1 MRADRLLS
9 ILLLL
14 QTRGRMPA
22 RELARRLEVSERTI
36 YRDLDA
42 LGTAGVPV
50 YAERGRHGDCALI
63 EGYRT
68 DLTGLTGTEVRTL
81 FAVRAVGYLSDLGLD
96 AAGEA
101 ALLKLLAA
109 LPAASRRDAER
120 SLARIHL
127 DPDVWFH
134 TPEPAPYLSV
144 AHEAVWQERR
154 LRLTYQRSDGSITA
168 GVVEPLG
175 LVAKA
180 RLWYLV
186 AAEGEG
192 LRVFRVARIQDAALL
207 DDRFTRPDCF
217 DLPSYW
223 ASWRAAFE
231 RSIPSYSVVVRVL
244 PAAMPHVQDL
254 LGEEVG
260 IHMERATPPDARGRR
275 TIPVTFERI
284 DDARRALLGCGPL
297 VEAIEP
303 PELRES
309 IAEAIAKLSALY
321 TGVSPVRQQ
330 DRDCGREPATDV
342 AWRTTDTDV
351 SRP

>member
-14 QTRGRMPA
+14 QARGRMPA

-42 LGTAGVPV
+42 LGRAGVPV
-50 YAERGRHGDCALI
+50 YVERGRHGGCALV

-68 DLTGLTGTEVRTL
+68 DLTGLTGTEAHTL
-81 FAVRAVGYLSDLGLD
+81 FAARAVGYLADLGLG

-109 LPAASRRDAER
+109 LPDASRHDAER

-134 TPEPAPYLSV
+134 TPEPAPYLPLMR
-144 AHEAVWQERR
+144 EAVWQERR
-154 LRLTYQRSDGSITA
+154 LRLTYRRSDGSITA

-207 DDRFTRPDCF
+207 DERFTRPDCF

-231 RSIPSYSVVVRVL
+231 RSIPSYPIVVRAM
-244 PAAMPHVQDL
+244 PAAMPQLQDL
-254 LGEEVG
+254 LGEEVA
-260 IHMERATPPDARGRR
+260 IHMERATPPDALGRR

-284 DDARRALLGCGPL
+284 GDARRALLGCGAL
-297 VEAIEP
+297 VEALEP
-303 PELRES
+303 RELRES
-309 IAEAIAKLSALY
+309 IAEAVVALSALY
-321 TGVSPVRQQ
+321 QDSPRPDTVA
-330 DRDCGREPATDV
+330 DRSDEVERIAPAQTF
-342 AWRTTDTDV
+342 
-351 SRP
+351 